1 MIQFNLLPDV
11 KLEYIRARRTKH
23 TVLLIA
29 IGVAGSSFAIF
40 ALLFLTVN
48 VLQKQHLN
56 NLSADIKSD
65 SQKLQGIED
74 LDRILTVQ
82 NQLNKLTELH
92 EAKPVLSRLKGFI
105 AQVTPAQVSFSK
117 INLDIEAGT
126 IHFTGSAD
134 SLKTINQ
141 FVDTLK
147 FTNYT
152 AGDSNEQKPAF
163 TDVVLASFG
172 KDTKG
177 ASYEISLKFDPAI
190 FSSKSEVTLV
200 VPNIITTRS
209 SIEKPTQDILLP
221 LDNPDKK
228 VTP

>member
-11 KLEYIRARRTKH
+11 KLEYIRARRTKQ
-23 TVLLIA
+23 TVLFIA
-29 IGVAGSSFAIF
+29 MGVAGFSFVIF
-40 ALLFLTVN
+40 VLLFLTVN

-56 NLSADIKSD
+56 NLSSDIKRD
-65 SQKLQGIED
+65 SQKLEGIED

-92 EAKPVLSRLKGFI
+92 EAKPVISRLKGYI
-105 AQVTPAQVSFSK
+105 AQVTPAQVSFARIS
-117 INLDIEAGT
+117 LDIEAGT

-134 SLKTINQ
+134 SLKTVNQ

-152 AGDSNEQKPAF
+152 SGDSTEQKAAF
-163 TDVVLASFG
+163 TDVVLTVFG
-172 KDTKG
+172 KDSKG
-177 ASYEISLKFDPAI
+177 SSYEIDLKFDPVI
-190 FSSKSEVTLV
+190 FSSKSDVRLI

-209 SIEKPTQDILLP
+209 STEKPTKDILLP
-221 LDNPDKK
+221 LSNPDTK
-228 VTP
+228 VIP